1 MRIIGGKYKGRRLYS
16 MPKRKDTKLLRPTT
30 DRVKESVFSI
40 LDEYLEGT
48 RFLDLF
54 AGTGNVGIEALS
66 RGAKE
71 VVFVESDRR
80 FCDLIRKNLKSL
92 GIPPI
97 RYRIICD
104 DFVKAL
110 KKLGNSGVKFDFI
123 YADPPYEKGYY
134 TKIVNLVKN
143 LDLLDEN
150 GLLMLEEPKKNPF
163 LPEDN
168 RWIVERRHYGTTT
181 LTFLNFFQPDV
192 GENNV

>member
-16 MPKRKDTKLLRPTT
+16 LPKRKDTKLLRPTT

-48 RFLDLF
+48 KFLDLF

-80 FCDLIRKNLKSL
+80 FCDLIKKNLKSL
-92 GIPPI
+92 GVSPD

-104 DFVKAL
+104 DYVKAL
-110 KKLGNSGVKFDFI
+110 KKLGNSGAKFDFI

-181 LTFLNFFQPDV
+181 LTFLNFSQSDV
-192 GENNV
+192 EEDNV